1 MALLGLLMMLIFGH
15 IRFVLYKRLS
25 LAVAAADW
33 ALGAVQLAALRRWV
47 GVNLAIGI
55 VVVLVAVL
63 KLPA

>member
-1 MALLGLLMMLIFGH
+1 
-15 IRFVLYKRLS
+15 LS